1 MRRYPVSGL
10 AAAILF
16 LSLTGCSTTTRLR
29 CDAPVTGP
37 SVAPVA
43 PVTAAECGV
52 PELPTLATVGEWQ
65 FDNLVLEGGG
75 VKGIAYVGAVQVLH
89 EEGVLRNL
97 KRVAGTS
104 AGSIMAAF
112 IALRY
117 PIDQLEQLMMT
128 TDFTKLEDDGDRGPI
143 RLFEEFGWFSG
154 QYFRDWVGCQVE
166 KITGDA
172 DFTFQD
178 LHAAVNPDGSRK
190 YLDLY
195 ILTTDL
201 SVKDWKVLSYETVPC
216 MPIAA
221 AVRMSGS
228 LPLVWNALRED
239 LSVYAGPDCSQ
250 KRPAGAKSVFVDG
263 GVLRNYP
270 IDLFDRAKF
279 IQDGASDPEKEE
291 VNGATLGLH
300 LNSPGSTGADRPVES
315 FPGYVKSLFETIL
328 GLQVDQFQADPC
340 SLARSAQIDDLG
352 IPTADFNLT
361 QQQKR
366 ALICSGR
373 RNTGEY
379 LQRWRPDE
387 VTARCQSVR

>member
-1 MRRYPVSGL
+1 MRRCPVSGL
-10 AAAILF
+10 AAAALL
-16 LSLTGCSTTTRLR
+16 LSLSGCSTTTRLR
-29 CDAPVTGP
+29 CGAPATL
-37 SVAPVA
+37 APVA
-43 PVTAAECGV
+43 PVSAAECGV
-52 PELPTLATVGEWQ
+52 EQLPAMGVWQ
-65 FDNLVLEGGG
+65 FENLVLEGGG

-89 EEGVLRNL
+89 EEGVLGNL

-117 PIDQLEQLMMT
+117 PIEQLEQLMMT
-128 TDFTKLEDDGDRGPI
+128 TDFTKFEDDGDRGPV
-143 RLFEEFGWFSG
+143 RLAEDFGWYSG

-166 KITGDA
+166 KVTGNA
-172 DFTFQD
+172 GFTFQD
-178 LHAAVNPDGSRK
+178 LHAATNPDGSRK

-195 ILTTDL
+195 IVTTDL
-201 SVKDWKVLSYETVPC
+201 SIKDWKVLSHETVPC
-216 MPIAA
+216 MPIAE

-250 KRPAGAKSVFVDG
+250 KRPAGATSVFVDG

-270 IDLFDRAKF
+270 LDLFDRAKF
-279 IQDGASDPEKEE
+279 IHEHAPDPEKEE
-291 VNGATLGLH
+291 VNGLTLGLH
-300 LNSPGSTGADRPVES
+300 LNTPAGTGADRPIDS
-315 FPGYVKSLFETIL
+315 LPDYVKSLFETIL
-328 GLQVDQFQADPC
+328 GLQVDQFEADPC

-361 QQQKR
+361 EPQKR

-373 RNTGEY
+373 RHTGEY

-387 VTARCQSVR
+387 VMKRCQSVR